1 MKKVLKHLF
10 MLAGSAIITHSASA
24 NAELQVIHNAADPAA
39 ATVDV
44 YVNGTRAL
52 DDFAFRTATPFISL
66 PSGVVLEIGVAPG
79 NSTSVNDTLKN
90 FSVMLAS
97 GQRYVAIANGVL
109 NPSSFASN
117 PDGKSIAFTLFLK
130 DNIRNASSSSTDVDF
145 IGVHGASDAPT
156 VDIIARNV
164 ANLVDNAAYGDITG
178 YLTVPAS
185 SYILDVTP
193 GGDNTTIV
201 ASFTADLSTLGGGA
215 AVVFASGFLDPMMNQ
230 NGAAFGLWAALPN
243 GTVVEFPTTSTAR
256 LQVIHNAADP
266 GAASVDV
273 YVNGARLLDDFAF
286 RTATPYIDVPAGV
299 ELNIGVAAGTSTSV
313 NDTLKNFQVTLMNG
327 QTYVAIA
334 NGVLNPS
341 NFAVN
346 PDGRSTAFT
355 LFLQNNMREAATT
368 TDVDFRAVHGS
379 SDAPT
384 VDVLARNVATL
395 VDNAAYGD
403 ITGYL
408 TVPASSYILDVT
420 PGGDNTTIVASFTA
434 DLSTLGGGAAV
445 VFASGFLDPMMNQ
458 NGAAFGL
465 WAALPN
471 GTVVEFPTTSTARL
485 QVIHNAADPGA
496 ASVDVYV
503 NGARLLDDFAFRT
516 ATPYIDVP
524 AGVELNI
531 GVAPGTSTSVA
542 DTLKNFQVSLTNGQ
556 TYVAIANGVLNPS
569 SFAVNPD
576 GRSTAFTLFLQDN
589 MREEA
594 TSTDV
599 DFRAVH
605 GSSDAPNV
613 DVVAVGAGVIV
624 DNASYGDIT
633 PYITVPAAAYTLQV
647 TPGNDNNTVVASFIA
662 DLSSLGGGAAVVFAS
677 GFLAP
682 GANQN
687 GPAFGLF
694 AALPNGTVVAFTNNT
709 GIEEKNIS
717 INGSLFPNPAS
728 QSITIPVKVLSSENA
743 TLEVMDATGRIVME
757 KNIAFSGNQE
767 IKIDVSTLENGVYAI
782 SINSKNGR
790 SSNSFIVNR

>member
-1 MKKVLKHLF
+1 

-44 YVNGTRAL
+44 YVNGTLAL

-66 PSGVVLEIGVAPG
+66 PSGVMLEIGVAPG

-109 NPSSFASN
+109 NPSGFASN
-117 PDGKSIAFTLFLK
+117 PDGKSTAFTLFLK

-164 ANLVDNAAYGDITG
+164 A
-178 YLTVPAS
+178 
-185 SYILDVTP
+185 
-193 GGDNTTIV
+193 
-201 ASFTADLSTLGGGA
+201 
-215 AVVFASGFLDPMMNQ
+215 
-230 NGAAFGLWAALPN
+230 
-243 GTVVEFPTTSTAR
+243 
-256 LQVIHNAADP
+256 
-266 GAASVDV
+266 
-273 YVNGARLLDDFAF
+273 
-286 RTATPYIDVPAGV
+286 
-299 ELNIGVAAGTSTSV
+299 
-313 NDTLKNFQVTLMNG
+313 
-327 QTYVAIA
+327 
-334 NGVLNPS
+334 
-341 NFAVN
+341 
-346 PDGRSTAFT
+346 
-355 LFLQNNMREAATT
+355 
-368 TDVDFRAVHGS
+368 
-379 SDAPT
+379 
-384 VDVLARNVATL
+384 TL
-395 VDNAAYGD
+395 VDNAAYGN

-531 GVAPGTSTSVA
+531 GVAPGTSTSVN
-542 DTLKNFQVSLTNGQ
+542 DTLKNFQVTLMNGQ

-569 SFAVNPD
+569 NFAVNPDGRSTAFTLFLQDNMREEATSTDVDFRAVHGSSDAPTVDVIARNVATLVDNAAYGDITGYLTVPASSYILDVTPGGDNTTIVASFIADLSTLGGGAAVVFASGFLDPMMNQNGAAFGLWAALPNGTVVEFPTTSTARLQVIHNAADPGAASVDVYVNGARLLDDFAFRTATPYIDVPAGVELNIGVAPGTSTSVNDTLKNFQVTLMNGQTYVAIANGVLNPSNFAVNPD

-624 DNASYGDIT
+624 DNAAYGDIT

-709 GIEEKNIS
+709 GVEETNIS

-743 TLEVMDATGRIVME
+743 TIEVMDATGRKVLE
-757 KNIAFSGNQE
+757 RNITFIGNQQ
-767 IKIDVSTLENGVYAI
+767 IKIDVSSLENGIYAV
-782 SINSKNGR
+782 SINSKDGR
-790 SSNSFIVNR
+790 TSNSFIVNR

>member
-1 MKKVLKHLF
+1 

-44 YVNGTRAL
+44 YVNGTLAL

-66 PSGVVLEIGVAPG
+66 PSGVMLEIGVAPG

-109 NPSSFASN
+109 NPSGFASN
-117 PDGKSIAFTLFLK
+117 PDGKSTAFTLFLK

-164 ANLVDNAAYGDITG
+164 A
-178 YLTVPAS
+178 
-185 SYILDVTP
+185 
-193 GGDNTTIV
+193 
-201 ASFTADLSTLGGGA
+201 
-215 AVVFASGFLDPMMNQ
+215 
-230 NGAAFGLWAALPN
+230 
-243 GTVVEFPTTSTAR
+243 
-256 LQVIHNAADP
+256 
-266 GAASVDV
+266 
-273 YVNGARLLDDFAF
+273 
-286 RTATPYIDVPAGV
+286 
-299 ELNIGVAAGTSTSV
+299 
-313 NDTLKNFQVTLMNG
+313 
-327 QTYVAIA
+327 
-334 NGVLNPS
+334 
-341 NFAVN
+341 
-346 PDGRSTAFT
+346 
-355 LFLQNNMREAATT
+355 
-368 TDVDFRAVHGS
+368 
-379 SDAPT
+379 
-384 VDVLARNVATL
+384 TL
-395 VDNAAYGD
+395 VDNAAYGN

-531 GVAPGTSTSVA
+531 GVAPGTSTSVN
-542 DTLKNFQVSLTNGQ
+542 DTLKNFQVTLMNGQ

-569 SFAVNPD
+569 NFALNPDGRSTAFTLFLQDNMREAATSTDVDFRAVHGSSDAPTVDVIARNVATLVDNAAYGDITGYLTVPASSYILDVTPGGDNTTIVASFIADLSTLGGGAAVVFASGFLDPMMNQNGAAFGLWAALPNGTVVEFPTTSTARLQVIHNAADPGAASVDVYVNGARLLDDFAFRTATPYIDVPAGVELNIGVAPGTSTSVNDTLKNFQVTLMNGQTYVAIANGVLNPSNFAVNPD

-624 DNASYGDIT
+624 DNAAYGDIT

-709 GIEEKNIS
+709 GVEETNIS

-743 TLEVMDATGRIVME
+743 TIEVMDATGRKVLE
-757 KNIAFSGNQE
+757 RNITFIGNQQ
-767 IKIDVSTLENGVYAI
+767 IKIDVSSLENGIYAV
-782 SINSKNGR
+782 SINSKDGR
-790 SSNSFIVNR
+790 TSNSFIVNR